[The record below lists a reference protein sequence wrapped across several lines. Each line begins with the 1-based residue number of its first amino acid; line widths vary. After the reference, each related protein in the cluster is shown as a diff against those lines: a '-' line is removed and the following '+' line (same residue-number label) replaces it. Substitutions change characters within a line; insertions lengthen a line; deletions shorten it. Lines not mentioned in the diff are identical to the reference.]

1 MAQRTLLTSFAG
13 IQTLGLF
20 LCMPV
25 ELEFSLIFYLINIL
39 SVGSDVAVSDTF
51 KEDGEIE

>member
-20 LCMPV
+20 LCMPM
-25 ELEFSLIFYLINIL
+25 EFSLIFYLINIL

-51 KEDGEIE
+51 KEDSEIE